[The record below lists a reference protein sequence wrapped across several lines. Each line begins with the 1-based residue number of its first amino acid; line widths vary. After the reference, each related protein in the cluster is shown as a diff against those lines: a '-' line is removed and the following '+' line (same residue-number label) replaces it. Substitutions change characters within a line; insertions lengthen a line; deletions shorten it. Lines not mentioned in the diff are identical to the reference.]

1 MGLTRCGNFLKY
13 SMFIFNFLVLICGCV
28 LLGIGIYTRAND
40 TPDCITSLGSNLFLP
55 AALMLITLGSI
66 VIILSF
72 LGCCGAIKEVRCM
85 LATFFALLLL
95 MLIVLMIGGI
105 IAYVFRGEIKNY
117 FRHHLYV
124 SLNESYGED
133 DRETRAWNCMQSTF
147 QCCGVEGGM
156 NSTNSWAYYKRNTV
170 WFFNQTADEHIK
182 YVPESCCRNTGKANL
197 TRCTRGFEKDMAP
210 YAGPPLQPHQYNDQL
225 YGKGCF
231 SAISDFFYSYMNIL
245 GGTACGVALLMVFG
259 MTFSLCLCRRI
270 DDEYAYE

>member
-13 SMFIFNFLVLICGCV
+13 SMFIFNFLILICGCV

-40 TPDCITSLGSNLFLP
+40 TPACITSLGSNLFLP
-55 AALMLITLGSI
+55 VAFMLITLGSI

-105 IAYVFRGEIKNY
+105 IAYVFRGEFGIKNY
-117 FRHHLYV
+117 FRHHLYS
-124 SLNESYGED
+124 SLNDSYGEN
-133 DRETRAWNCMQSTF
+133 DRETRAWNCMQSALE
-147 QCCGVEGGM
+147 CCGVEGGI

-170 WFFNQTADEHIK
+170 WFLNQTAARRPYREYHRYDKIK
-182 YVPESCCRNTGKANL
+182 YIPDSCCQKKANL
-197 TRCTRGFEKDMAP
+197 TRCTGGLEKDMAP
-210 YAGPPLQPHQYNDQL
+210 YLGPPVLPHQYNDQM

-231 SAISDFFYSYMNIL
+231 SAISDLFYTYLNAL
-245 GGTACGVALLMVFG
+245 GGAACGVALLMVEII
-259 MTFSLCLCRRI
+259 R
-270 DDEYAYE
+270 